1 MLTLHNVTKTYKSK
15 TGQEVA
21 ALKSVSFDLP
31 ENGLVFIVGKSGS
44 GKSTL
49 LNILG
54 GLDSVTSGGVEL
66 NGVGALSEKHVLDA
80 YRNTCLGFV
89 FQEFHLLDTLTVYD
103 NIALALEMK
112 GEAIGKKLID
122 DALVRVDLGGL
133 TDRYP
138 EELSGGQKQRVAI
151 ARAII
156 KDPKIILADEPT
168 GNLDS
173 TTSKDILQLLAD
185 LAKERLVVVVTHDK
199 ESAREFGN
207 RIIELKD
214 GEVSNDET
222 LNGYVQKTQGSA
234 PVLRNAKFSFR
245 SVLKFV
251 FSALKHKKS
260 KLVSSIVLSVIAI
273 TMFGMAF
280 ILSTYDTEKQ
290 IAKNMQE
297 AGTKSFIVSPVPNA
311 DIKNSSLSD
320 WDIFSVTKA
329 VPSTMYDYMANF
341 YPETEVLG
349 LYRGYWFT
357 VPYTNGLIDSIQY
370 TAVIDSTDDIKNAT
384 GLNLLPGFLPLAD
397 DSLYLTDAVVYSL
410 ANTHAYIETAS
421 GAEEISA
428 YFYKGTDGVV
438 HDLTVAVSLSDIV
451 GTQLWERSREAGT
464 DKLIIATIAGIVA
477 TDYANLLANYGNMDS
492 YQKAIGEYNG
502 KRLYTLVFCNKQ
514 TFLNKVKSTSEY
526 SIDYRQIPGGNSW
539 ELPCYDVR
547 IFVGNVQHTQN
558 GLTVRLS
565 DGQNFG
571 QGVPTLGAGEVALTM
586 DFYNSLFGEEVKLQG
601 GSFAPAPQHIGEK
614 ITIRVKDVSGRNIAT
629 IYDCTVIAV
638 TTNNSFGGDTLYVA
652 QDEFDALFPASVNA
666 EALMMRLSEGTEL
679 KAFLKD
685 LRQNG
690 YYVYAPFSLGLY
702 DFEAKFQVFN
712 IIFWGAAGI
721 LLLFSVLLIMNFITS
736 GVNVKK
742 KEIGILRAL
751 GARISDTEKIFL
763 FESVFIATGIAILS
777 LGLLIAA
784 TIVINTGLA
793 AGAMSGTSVLSF
805 NFLSLPI
812 IIVLSYIITA
822 LSAALPAYR
831 ISKMKPVDA
840 IKKVA

>member
-1 MLTLHNVTKTYKSK
+1 MLTLNSVTKTYKSK

-31 ENGLVFIVGKSGS
+31 STGLVFIVGKSGS

-54 GLDSVTSGGVEL
+54 GLDSVTSGKVEL
-66 NGVGALSEKHVLDA
+66 NGVGTLSDKNILDK

-103 NIALALEMK
+103 NIALALEMR
-112 GEAIGKKLID
+112 GESIEQRLIE
-122 DALVRVDLGGL
+122 DALVKVDLGGL
-133 TDRYP
+133 TNRYP

-156 KDPKIILADEPT
+156 KNPTIILADEPT

-173 TTSKDILQLLAD
+173 STSRDILQLLAE

-199 ESAREFGN
+199 ESAREFGD

-214 GEVSNDET
+214 GEVSNDEA
-222 LNGYVQKTQGSA
+222 LNVYVPKTQNS
-234 PVLRNAKFSFR
+234 VSTLKNAKFSIR

-290 IAKNMQE
+290 IAKSMKE

-311 DIKNSSLSD
+311 DIKNGSLTD
-320 WDIFSVTKA
+320 WDVFSTTKA

-341 YPETEVLG
+341 YPGTAVVG
-349 LYRGYWFT
+349 LYQGYWFT

-370 TAVIDSTDDIKNAT
+370 TAVIDKVDDIKNTT
-384 GLNLLPGFLPLAD
+384 GLNLFPGYLPLAD
-397 DSLYLTDAVVYSL
+397 NSLYLTDAVIYSL
-410 ANTHAYIETAS
+410 ANTRAYQETES
-421 GAEEISA
+421 GATEISA
-428 YFYKGTDGVV
+428 YFVKGADGVS
-438 HDLTVAVSLSDIV
+438 HDLTTAVALADIV
-451 GTQLWERSREAGT
+451 GTQLWERSRETGS
-464 DKLIIATIAGIVA
+464 DKLIATIAGIVE
-477 TDYANLLANYGNMDS
+477 TDYAKLLADYNMMDS

-514 TFLNKVKSTSEY
+514 TFQNKVKSAAEY
-526 SIDYRQIPGGNSW
+526 SIDYWQNPSGNSW
-539 ELPCYDVR
+539 ELSCYDVQ
-547 IFVGNVQHTQN
+547 IFTESEQRTQN
-558 GLTVRLS
+558 GLIVRLS
-565 DGQNFG
+565 DGQYFG

-586 DFYNSLFGEEVKLQG
+586 DFYNDIFGEEVKLQG
-601 GSFAPAPQHIGEK
+601 GVFAPSPQHIGEK

-629 IYDCTVIAV
+629 IYDCTVV
-638 TTNNSFGGDTLYVA
+638 SVETNNTFGGDTLYAA
-652 QDEFDALFPASVNA
+652 QSEFDTLFPASVNA
-666 EALMMRLSEGTEL
+666 EVLMMRLSEDTEL

-712 IIFWGAAGI
+712 VIFWGAAGV

-736 GVNVKK
+736 GVSSKK

-751 GARISDTEKIFL
+751 GARISDTEKIFI
-763 FESVFIATGIAILS
+763 FESIFVATAIAILS
-777 LGLLIAA
+777 VGILIAV
-784 TIVINTGLA
+784 TIVVNTSLA
-793 AGAMSGTSVLSF
+793 AGVMSGTSILSF

-812 IIVLSYIITA
+812 IIGLSYIITA

-831 ISKMKPVDA
+831 ISKMKPADA